1 MVDPR
6 IPRAPRGRGINH
18 LAASRISAVRIMGS
32 MRRMRR
38 ASILIVTAA
47 VLAAPGSAM
56 ALSLTPPG
64 SSGADQYFETVP
76 TSGGNAAPPQGT
88 NPGSKAFRHLG
99 QGATGDTRLSHL
111 GTTGAAA
118 AALAAATAPSPA
130 SNSGN
135 GSGSGAGTTGGSP
148 AGRSGAG
155 QVNITQPSGQ
165 SGASALANALTG
177 SDDNG
182 LGFLLPVF
190 LIGALVMA
198 VGFGLLRMR
207 QGPQPPDSPA

>member
-1 MVDPR
+1 MAWC
-6 IPRAPRGRGINH
+6 IPA
-18 LAASRISAVRIMGS
+18 LRIMVS

-38 ASILIVTAA
+38 ASILIVTA
-47 VLAAPGSAM
+47 VMLAAPGPAM

-76 TSGGNAAPPQGT
+76 SSGGNAAPPHGT
-88 NPGSKAFRHLG
+88 SPGSKAFRHLG
-99 QGATGDTRLSHL
+99 QGATGDARLSHL

-118 AALAAATAPSPA
+118 AALAAATAPTPA
-130 SNSGN
+130 SSSGN
-135 GSGSGAGTTGGSP
+135 GSGSASGSGNTGGSP

-155 QVNITQPSGQ
+155 QVTITQPSGQ
-165 SGASALANALTG
+165 SGASALANALSG
-177 SDDNG
+177 SNSSG

-198 VGFGLLRMR
+198 VGFALLRMR
-207 QGPQPPDSPA
+207 HGPQPPDSPA

>member
-1 MVDPR
+1 MV
-6 IPRAPRGRGINH
+6 
-18 LAASRISAVRIMGS
+18 S

-38 ASILIVTAA
+38 APILTVTA
-47 VLAAPGSAM
+47 VMLALPGPAM

-64 SSGADQYFETVP
+64 SSGANQYFETVP
-76 TSGGNAAPPQGT
+76 TSGGNAAPPHGT
-88 NPGSKAFRHLG
+88 GSGSRAFKHLG

-118 AALAAATAPSPA
+118 AALAAATAPTPA
-130 SNSGN
+130 ANSGN
-135 GSGSGAGTTGGSP
+135 GSGSGSGSGNTGGSP
-148 AGRSGAG
+148 ASRSGAG